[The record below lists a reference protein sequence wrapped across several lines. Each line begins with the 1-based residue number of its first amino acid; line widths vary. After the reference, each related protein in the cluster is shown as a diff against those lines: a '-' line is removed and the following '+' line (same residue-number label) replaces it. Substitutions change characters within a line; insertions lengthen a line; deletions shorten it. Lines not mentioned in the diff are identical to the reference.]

1 MLRVW
6 GVAVLSSLV
15 GGCGGETPPAAV
27 EQPPAP
33 EAPAEA
39 APDRETQR
47 DAEVQYRSALE
58 LEARGQQQ
66 EALDAVDRA
75 IQLHPTPSALL
86 LGSKLAISM
95 GKLERAR
102 RWTEDL
108 IARAPETADAHYN
121 LGIIAQRSNRY
132 NEARSAYLAALRHH
146 PKHADA
152 RFNLVV
158 LTANAGVIEEAKYHR
173 DRFLAEQPGDPREK
187 ALAKLVGQSA
197 N

>member
-1 MLRVW
+1 MVSL
-6 GVAVLSSLV
+6 AV
-15 GGCGGETPPAAV
+15 GCGGETPPTTA
-27 EQPPAP
+27 EQPKV
-33 EAPAEA
+33 EAKAEA
-39 APDRETQR
+39 DVEPETKAEPAPDRDTQR

-58 LEARGQQQ
+58 LEALGKQE
-66 EALDAVDRA
+66 EALEAVDRA
-75 IQLHPTPSALL
+75 IQLHATPSALL

-108 IARAPETADAHYN
+108 IAKAPDNADAHYN
-121 LGIIAQRSNRY
+121 LGLIAQRSNRY

-173 DRFLAEQPGDPREK
+173 DQFLAEQPGDPREK
-187 ALAKLVGQSA
+187 ALAKLVGESA